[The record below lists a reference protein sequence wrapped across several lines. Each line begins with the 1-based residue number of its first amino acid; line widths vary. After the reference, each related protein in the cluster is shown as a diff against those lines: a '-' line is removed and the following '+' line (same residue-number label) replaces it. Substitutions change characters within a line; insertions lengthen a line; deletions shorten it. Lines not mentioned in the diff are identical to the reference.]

1 MPLKFILRFAV
12 ILFFVVLL
20 DALVIQFLFSGSTV
34 VILWILTVP
43 VILGIPILMSV
54 LLASDE
60 EMEIPKNI

>member
-20 DALVIQFLFSGSTV
+20 DALVIQFLFSGPTV
-34 VILWILTVP
+34 IILWILTVP

-54 LLASDE
+54 VLASDE
-60 EMEIPKNI
+60 EMEIPRNI